1 MMIIR
6 IISYTEYYAC
16 IEFDGH
22 FKAYNAQF
30 ERFPFLRGR
39 LKSIQKLFYRS
50 HSPGPLDYIIIS
62 LQEYKRLEVLKYADI
77 DKLCKN

>member
-1 MMIIR
+1 MMILR

-16 IEFDGH
+16 IHFDGGV
-22 FKAYNAQF
+22 KSYNAQF

-39 LKSIQKLFYRS
+39 LKSIQKLYYRS
-50 HSPGPLDYIIIS
+50 YSPGPLDYIIIS